1 MPDSTKNFAIDTS
14 NAPVGATTVTRAQF
28 IDILEHL
35 NYVSG
40 NIRSIDELATGGL
53 LSIDGAGNANARTL
67 TAGTGI
73 TVSNGTG
80 SAGNPTVSIDGASA
94 WNQLHTTESN
104 AVTLSNHVSIIGSAG
119 AYTLPTPTGSQVFS
133 KIIVNNSSGDVVL
146 TGSSLNDKDAL
157 GNASSSLTIPPNNMA
172 ILYSDLAS
180 KWYVQISSRIL
191 AQ

>member
-35 NYVSG
+35 NYASG

-53 LSIDGAGNANARTL
+53 LSVDGAGNANARTL

-133 KIIVNNSSGDVVL
+133 KIIVNSSSGDVVL

-157 GNASSSLTIPPNNMA
+157 GNASSNLTIPPNNMA